1 MIYSYIVKLL
11 KLILIALSFT
21 AICHA
26 SDIKNISPSIKDCQG
41 YGDSLVESSG
51 SSLAEIGESPVDI
64 RRTVDYY
71 CMLGCRAAEEAK
83 SPNEI
88 DLWEKASL
96 RELSGVNFER
106 DKYKASVIKAVAKMA
121 HSYYENKKAI
131 AQN

>member
-1 MIYSYIVKLL
+1 MKKQYVMKVMACTLITFILSANSY
-11 KLILIALSFT
+11 
-21 AICHA
+21 A
-26 SDIKNISPSIKDCQG
+26 SDRESVHPSIKDCQK

-51 SSLAEIGESPVDI
+51 ESLAEIGESPVDI

-71 CMLGCRAAEEAK
+71 CMLGYRAATEAK
-83 SPNEI
+83 SQNEI

-131 AQN
+131 GQN